1 MRININIYIINILSY
16 YNIISFIIYFIII
29 YYYLYSTLYTDDD
42 HIKGESYFFIA
53 RAYHIM
59 GDFNSATAYY
69 TDVYII
75 IIIKYSLLI

>member
-1 MRININIYIINILSY
+1 MRINILLLL
-16 YNIISFIIYFIII
+16 
-29 YYYLYSTLYTDDD
+29 LYSTLYTDDD

-69 TDVYII
+69 TDVYI
-75 IIIKYSLLI
+75 YLLLYILLLLFINFF